1 MTQESRSFCRFCV
14 ALCGIRVT
22 TAGAEVVAVKGD
34 PEHPGS
40 RGYTCAKG
48 RSLGRWHH
56 HLNRIRSPQVRRGS
70 ELVATTW
77 SHALQDA
84 AHRLNECTLASG
96 PDSVGVYLATASS
109 FDAAGRWAGERFAR
123 VSGSRSKY
131 TATSIDTP
139 CKPLVSLLMS
149 GFPGLVPVLDEERCT
164 LTVFVGCNPVV
175 SHGHLNA
182 FPDPVVRLRNLATNP
197 RELWVVDTRRTE
209 SSRLAT
215 GSLTPRAGTDFAIFA
230 YLVREL
236 LHQGTFDQQYVAK
249 HTQRTDL
256 QLLSELLDE
265 WNLAQTSAV
274 TGCPAKDL
282 SDLLTAVRRHRRISV
297 QTGTGTTMSRTANLT
312 EWMVWTLQIITGSY
326 DSPGGMWFHPGFI
339 RQLHTRIKPNHVAPK
354 PQSGPKSRPEV
365 KVWGDEYPCSVMADE
380 IEAGNLRALIVLGGN
395 PMSAFPNTER
405 MRRVL
410 QRLDA
415 LIVLDVVETETTA
428 LATHILPTKGQ
439 LERPDIPYFVD
450 QFNLDCSTQ
459 YSPAIVTPTWD
470 VRSMWWI
477 MAKLAEYLG
486 MSILPPSISIDSSD
500 DDLLGA
506 IAGRAAASFDE
517 MKSRRYLKTTPVFG
531 WVTDNVLP
539 ERRWRLV
546 PTELTEQL
554 ADWRRLVP
562 PSGLVATSRRQHT
575 HLNSQH
581 PAPSP
586 RPSEGRTATLHP
598 TTALHYGVR
607 DGQELVITSAYGELR
622 TKALLSDSINPDSIS
637 LPHGWRDANVSMLTT
652 EHVVDQ
658 LTGMVA
664 QTAIPVTIRPL
675 SD

>member
-1 MTQESRSFCRFCV
+1 
-14 ALCGIRVT
+14 
-22 TAGAEVVAVKGD
+22 
-34 PEHPGS
+34 
-40 RGYTCAKG
+40 
-48 RSLGRWHH
+48 
-56 HLNRIRSPQVRRGS
+56 
-70 ELVATTW
+70 
-77 SHALQDA
+77 
-84 AHRLNECTLASG
+84 
-96 PDSVGVYLATASS
+96 
-109 FDAAGRWAGERFAR
+109 
-123 VSGSRSKY
+123 
-131 TATSIDTP
+131 
-139 CKPLVSLLMS
+139 
-149 GFPGLVPVLDEERCT
+149 
-164 LTVFVGCNPVV
+164 
-175 SHGHLNA
+175 
-182 FPDPVVRLRNLATNP
+182 
-197 RELWVVDTRRTE
+197 
-209 SSRLAT
+209 
-215 GSLTPRAGTDFAIFA
+215 
-230 YLVREL
+230 
-236 LHQGTFDQQYVAK
+236 
-249 HTQRTDL
+249 
-256 QLLSELLDE
+256 
-265 WNLAQTSAV
+265 
-274 TGCPAKDL
+274 
-282 SDLLTAVRRHRRISV
+282 
-297 QTGTGTTMSRTANLT
+297 
-312 EWMVWTLQIITGSY
+312 
-326 DSPGGMWFHPGFI
+326 
-339 RQLHTRIKPNHVAPK
+339 
-354 PQSGPKSRPEV
+354 
-365 KVWGDEYPCSVMADE
+365 MADE

-459 YSPAIVTPTWD
+459 YSPAIVTPMWD